1 MLHKTEQ
8 LVVFLIAVSADSKT
22 NHCTYGTI
30 HTAGAKRGLKH
41 TSAYFF
47 SLSYFSSLEWRLPH
61 ENYSHLL
68 RVMTIGIWLKTA
80 LDKWVSYFL
89 WIYQEMNKNKIQM
102 YFETIPRCLFFPRV
116 KGFKSVLA
124 WWVPIV
130 LSRFELSSFCSFR
143 FSLDVLRIAVN
154 AKYWLIA
161 LYPKNIL

>member
-8 LVVFLIAVSADSKT
+8 LVVFLIAVRADNKT

-47 SLSYFSSLEWRLPH
+47 SLSYFSGLEWRLPH

-89 WIYQEMNKNKIQM
+89 LIYQEMNKNKIQM
-102 YFETIPRCLFFPRV
+102 YFETKPQYLFF
-116 KGFKSVLA
+116 SQCA

-130 LSRFELSSFCSFR
+130 LSRFELSTFCSFR

>member
-1 MLHKTEQ
+1 MYLWHNTYSRRKTRVKAHKC
-8 LVVFLIAVSADSKT
+8 L
-22 NHCTYGTI
+22 
-30 HTAGAKRGLKH
+30 
-41 TSAYFF
+41 FF
-47 SLSYFSSLEWRLPH
+47 SLSYFSGLEWRLSH

-68 RVMTIGIWLKTA
+68 RVMTIGTWLKTVR
-80 LDKWVSYFL
+80 DKWVSYFL
-89 WIYQEMNKNKIQM
+89 LIYQEMNKNKIQM
-102 YFETIPRCLFFPRV
+102 YFETIPQCLFLPRV

-130 LSRFELSSFCSFR
+130 LSRFELSTFCSFR